1 MKVAGCSKLSLHPL
15 TGYWFRAVAALSA
28 HPGLE
33 GFVFPSSKSGNRNL
47 AIFMDKLDKRS
58 LITFE
63 NELDGKIERLI

>member
-33 GFVFPSSKSGNRNL
+33 GFVFPSSKSREPQLGEIYGQVGSTKFDHIR
-47 AIFMDKLDKRS
+47 
-58 LITFE
+58 E
-63 NELDGKIERLI
+63 